1 MTFEGYDDLASKLR
15 YFRHELP
22 DLYERRRRI
31 FDFARKNLIWEN
43 EEKHIFDAY
52 RAA

>member
-1 MTFEGYDDLASKLR
+1 MVFDNYDDLVSKLR
-15 YFRHELP
+15 FFSHSLP

-52 RAA
+52 KAA